1 MKFEQAWV
9 DELREAKEAHEEE
22 RNIDPWLAILSRLKG
37 KIDFADGLERV
48 SSQKILDLLEVPQ
61 QNWRA
66 PVYRRIAKLM
76 VQLAWTPVRVRDLTG
91 RGFKDQVRG
100 YCRPATVSQ

>member
-1 MKFEQAWV
+1 MKIEQAWV
-9 DELREAKEAHEEE
+9 DELRAKEAHEEE

-61 QNWRA
+61 HNGECLFIGELQN
-66 PVYRRIAKLM
+66 
-76 VQLAWTPVRVRDLTG
+76 
-91 RGFKDQVRG
+91 
-100 YCRPATVSQ
+100 